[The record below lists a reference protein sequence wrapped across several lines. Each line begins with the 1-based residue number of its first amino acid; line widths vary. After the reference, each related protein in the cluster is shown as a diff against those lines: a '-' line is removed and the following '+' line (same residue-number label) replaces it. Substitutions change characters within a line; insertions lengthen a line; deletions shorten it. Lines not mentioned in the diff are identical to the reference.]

1 MSGKKGF
8 FSSLFGGGENAAENT
23 TTELVEKEARPQRE
37 TLEVT
42 PAIVDNA
49 RLTLLDI
56 LKTMELDVDVAVKEA
71 SSENTIALEITGA
84 EDLGIVIG
92 KAGGTLYALQLLLSN
107 ILSKKYQKKAFVHLD
122 ANDYKVKQEQAIIAA
137 ANDAAD
143 VAERENVQIVLDPMN
158 SAERRLVHTVLQNRE
173 GVETFSRGVGRTR
186 QVVVSPRGF
195 KKETPRE

>member
-1 MSGKKGF
+1 MSDKKGF
-8 FSSLFGGGENAAENT
+8 FSSLFGGKEEAADA
-23 TTELVEKEARPQRE
+23 VEQVKERPQRE
-37 TLEVT
+37 TLEIT

-56 LKTMELDVDVAVKEA
+56 LKTMGLNVDVAAKEN
-71 SSENTIALEITGA
+71 SSNTIALEITGT

-92 KAGGTLYALQLLLSN
+92 KAGSTLHSLQLLLSN

-122 ANDYKVKQEQAIIAA
+122 ANDYKVKQEQAIVAA

-158 SAERRLVHTVLQNRE
+158 SAERRLVHTTLQERA
-173 GVETFSRGVGRTR
+173 GVETFSRGMGRTR
-186 QVVVSPRGF
+186 QVVVSPKGF
-195 KKETPRE
+195 KKEKAIAAE

>member
-1 MSGKKGF
+1 
-8 FSSLFGGGENAAENT
+8 
-23 TTELVEKEARPQRE
+23 VRE
-37 TLEVT
+37 TLEIT
-42 PAIVDNA
+42 PAIIDNA

-56 LKTMELDVDVAVKEA
+56 LKTMGLAVDVAAKESA
-71 SSENTIALEITGA
+71 ANTISLEITGA

-92 KAGGTLYALQLLLSN
+92 KAGSTLYALQLLLSN

-158 SAERRLVHTVLQNRE
+158 SAERRLVHTTLQDRT
-173 GVETFSRGVGRTR
+173 GIETFSRGNGHTR
-186 QVVVSPRGF
+186 QVVVSPKGF
-195 KKETPRE
+195 KKVRA

>member
-1 MSGKKGF
+1 MAEKKGF
-8 FSSLFGGGENAAENT
+8 FSSIFGGNKDDSAAET
-23 TTELVEKEARPQRE
+23 VVAVAEARPARE
-37 TLEVT
+37 TLEIT

-56 LKTMELDVDVAVKEA
+56 LKTMGLNVDVLTKENAV
-71 SSENTIALEITGA
+71 NTISLEITGA

-92 KAGGTLYALQLLLSN
+92 KAGSTLYALQLLLSN

-122 ANDYKVKQEQAIIAA
+122 ANDYKVKQEQSIVAA

-158 SAERRLVHTVLQNRE
+158 SAERRLVHTTLQNRE
-173 GVETFSRGVGRTR
+173 GIETFSRGNGRTR
-186 QVVVSPRGF
+186 QVVVSPKGF
-195 KKETPRE
+195 KKNKPA

>member
-1 MSGKKGF
+1 MSEKKGF
-8 FSSLFGGGENAAENT
+8 FSSLFGGGKEEEGIPSGAPAP
-23 TTELVEKEARPQRE
+23 EARPVRE
-37 TLEVT
+37 TLEIT
-42 PAIVDNA
+42 PAIIDNA

-56 LKTMELDVDVAVKEA
+56 LKTMGLAVDVAAKESA
-71 SSENTIALEITGA
+71 ANTISLEITGA

-92 KAGGTLYALQLLLSN
+92 KAGSTLYALQLLLSN

-158 SAERRLVHTVLQNRE
+158 SAERRLVHTTLQDRT
-173 GVETFSRGVGRTR
+173 GIETFSRGNGHTR
-186 QVVVSPRGF
+186 QVVVSPKGF
-195 KKETPRE
+195 KKVRA

>member
-1 MSGKKGF
+1 MSEKKGF
-8 FSSLFGGGENAAENT
+8 FGSLFGGG
-23 TTELVEKEARPQRE
+23 KEEVAVADASEQEIIKERPQRE

-49 RLTLLDI
+49 RLILLDI
-56 LKTMELDVDVAVKEA
+56 LKTMGLNVDVVAKENDA
-71 SSENTIALEITGA
+71 NTIAMEVTGN

-92 KAGGTLYALQLLLSN
+92 KAGSTLHALQLLLSN

-122 ANDYKVKQEQAIIAA
+122 ANDYKVKQEQAIIAS

-158 SAERRLVHTVLQNRE
+158 AAERRLVHTTLQERS
-173 GVETFSRGVGRTR
+173 GVETFSRGMGRTR
-186 QVVVSPRGF
+186 QVVVSPKGF
-195 KKETPRE
+195 KKDKAE